1 MNVNEWLSCVS
12 EAYDVAKEEFS
23 SRRKELLL
31 KKLPVEDL
39 DKEEAI
45 KSAFRMGVLSALP
58 YWKKF
63 QDDVEETLEVLTRY
77 FFRKVINRQT
87 FGPISRVKERFKN
100 SFEENYELRKGPFID
115 MANTYW
121 TYDIEVHDFFPQHH
135 NLMLA
140 QILLKIERDI
150 GSVFFPSPGEV
161 VIWVRQRRQL
171 QRQLLEQY
179 APEIN
184 IDAFLENNPIL
195 GTSRGRISRN
205 VFRGRILIRC
215 QNPNCARVLRVPNT
229 VKALR
234 VRCPNCG
241 CKTSFRFPARDLEWL
256 DQVRPEAHPEPHKI
270 DELES
275 LRRSCGIPRDLF
287 AIRIM
292 GSPWVTRR
300 IQESVYAQVRAKMP
314 DASEK
319 ELLKAVFKTRVL
331 ALPIGP
337 ITSEG
342 EIDKVMKSIN
352 SLKDLIEYL
361 IREEGKEPASPDP
374 FGIGTR
380 VDEILSA

>member
-39 DKEEAI
+39 GKEKAT
-45 KSAFRMGVLSALP
+45 KSAFRMGVVSVLP
-58 YWKKF
+58 YWGKF
-63 QDDVEETLEVLTRY
+63 QDDVKETLEVLTRY
-77 FFRKVINRQT
+77 FFRKVIDRQT
-87 FGPISRVKERFKN
+87 FGPISRVKGRFGN
-100 SFEENYELRKGPFID
+100 SFEENYELMKGPFID

-121 TYDIEVHDFFPQHH
+121 TYDIEVHDLFPQHH
-135 NLMLA
+135 NLMLG
-140 QILLKIERDI
+140 QILLRVERDI
-150 GSVFFPSPGEV
+150 GSVFFPFPGEV

-184 IDAFLENNPIL
+184 VDTFLENNPML
-195 GTSRGRISRN
+195 GTSRGRISTN
-205 VFRGRILIRC
+205 VFRERILIRC

-234 VRCPNCG
+234 ARCPNRE
-241 CKTSFRFPARDLEWL
+241 CKASFRFPARDLEWL
-256 DQVRPEAHPEPHKI
+256 DQVRPEAHPGPHKI
-270 DELES
+270 DQLES
-275 LRRSCGIPRDLF
+275 LRRSYSIPHSLF

-292 GSPWVTRR
+292 SSPWVMRR
-300 IQESVYAQVRAKMP
+300 IQESIYAQVRAKMP

-319 ELLKAVFKTRVL
+319 ELLKTVFKTR
-331 ALPIGP
+331 AFAPPIGP

-352 SLKDLIEYL
+352 SLEDLIEYL
-361 IREEGKEPASPDP
+361 IREEGKELASPDP

-380 VDEILSA
+380 VDETLSA